1 MFSGQ
6 QPMIDMQTGQE
17 VMLPAIADKLDF
29 KTFMDQQLPSY
40 TESVIS
46 DPEQAIRRPVSSQST
61 QVT

>member
-1 MFSGQ
+1 
-6 QPMIDMQTGQE
+6 MIDMQTGQD